1 MTVRSASLVRT
12 SVVVVLGLLAVA
24 CGPDVTGLGPSSSP
38 GASTPA
44 GAGADAPGVLS
55 SDVLTFPS
63 GAAADERLG
72 ARPSDG
78 SGTSPG
84 GAEGDE
90 ETDARTGS
98 PSEVTT
104 GLVVGDSLTVSAAAE
119 IRAALA
125 AEGLVVVDV
134 DALEGRRIARGTVEP
149 GVDAVLRL
157 RLAGADPDVWI
168 LALGTNDVGAQV
180 DRETMRADIAEIL
193 RLIPRDAAVLW
204 VDTRVEYRAD
214 GSVAAN
220 ALFRQQ
226 AVFDPRVE
234 VVDWHAVGGE
244 EGVLVADGVHLTP
257 TGRARFAAALAD
269 AVGEHYDVVPL
280 PTTQR

>member
-1 MTVRSASLVRT
+1 MTVRSAPLGRT

-24 CGPDVTGLGPSSSP
+24 CGPDVTGLGPSSP
-38 GASTPA
+38 GASTPP
-44 GAGADAPGVLS
+44 GGGADAPGALN

-63 GAAADERLG
+63 GASADERLG
-72 ARPSDG
+72 APPSDG

-84 GAEGDE
+84 DA

-119 IRAALA
+119 IRAALG
-125 AEGLVVVDV
+125 AEGLEVVDV

-157 RLAGADPDVWI
+157 RLAGADPDLWI

-193 RLIPRDAAVLW
+193 RLIPQDADVLW

-220 ALFRQQ
+220 ALLRQQ

-234 VVDWHAVGGE
+234 VVDWHAVGEE

-257 TGRARFAAALAD
+257 TGRARFAAALTD
-269 AVGEHYDVVPL
+269 AVGEHYDVVPP
-280 PTTQR
+280 PTTPR